1 MNNKAVG
8 AIAFAA
14 GAITGS
20 VVSWI
25 FAKKKYDTVVEE
37 VCSAEEVFAKRDKE
51 KKERETTKEEK
62 VEVVEEDDD
71 PEVDIYDDLIEYL
84 GYSGV
89 KEEKEDVDVERPYV
103 ITPDE
108 FDEFDD
114 YEAISLVYFADGV
127 LTSDNYDVVDDVD
140 DIVGADSLNHFGEYE
155 DDSVFV
161 RNDRLKSDF
170 EILIDQRK
178 YSDVIKTMPY
188 RNMGV

>member
-8 AIAFAA
+8 AIAFTA

-20 VVSWI
+20 VISWV

-51 KKERETTKEEK
+51 KKEHETQKDEK
-62 VEVVEEDDD
+62 TEVVEEDDD
-71 PEVDIYDDLIEYL
+71 PEVDICDDLIEDL
-84 GYSGV
+84 GYSSV
-89 KEEKEDVDVERPYV
+89 KEEKEDVNVERPYI

-114 YEAISLVYFADGV
+114 YEAISLLYFADGV
-127 LTSDNYDVVDDVD
+127 LTGDNYDVIDDVD

-188 RNMGV
+188 RNMGA